1 MRQSLLLCSSIL
13 AYLALAPSARAA
25 TWYVSPTGTGTSA
38 AACSTRA
45 TPCTLSSAGNG
56 AAAGDVV
63 VLMDGVYKSSL
74 YINGTGTADAWLTF
88 KADECAT
95 PIIEGTGPAPT
106 ADDQSSGVGSTKAE
120 YLKLQGIVVR
130 GFNIGFGNGWAGGV
144 DEDTLSN
151 GHWDIE
157 HCVSYSNGRTGFTFF
172 SAEGFSLKHSIA
184 AHNGSSTKHAWSSG
198 VTLFEASGASN
209 RVEGTISFENTDAER
224 NTDGSGFIVDEE
236 SDGATFINNI
246 AFGNAGSC
254 FRLTRSTGT
263 KFINNTCYHNS
274 QFGSRATGPTNPGEI
289 YFTNGGVTI
298 QGVTFS
304 NNVIIGTGQ
313 APAGSTPI
321 QNQPTS
327 GWTNNVVATGAVT
340 HFVDAEGTNPNFS
353 PTGTATAL
361 VGKGAAGAGVPTD
374 DIGFD
379 PKCLVKRAPVM
390 VGAVAAES
398 WWKYD
403 IDVDY
408 IKSIGGVAKC
418 FNLGARTGTPDIG
431 AYKTGTI
438 ATKAPGSCV
447 PPVDPGGVGGSG
459 GGGSGAAGSGS
470 GVAGSAAGGAG
481 NLGGAG
487 NVGGDGASAGSVATG
502 GSVAAGGSAS
512 GDAGGT
518 TGTGT
523 GNGPNGAGGS
533 APPNDGGCGC
543 RLASSRGGWE
553 SLVALGL
560 LGVSALGLR
569 RRRGARSV
577 HD

>member
-1 MRQSLLLCSSIL
+1 MRQSLLLCSSML

-45 TPCTLSSAGNG
+45 TPCALGSAANS
-56 AAAGDVV
+56 AAAGDTVI
-63 VLMDGVYKSSL
+63 LMDGVYKSSL
-74 YINGTGTADAWLTF
+74 YVNGTGTADAWLTF

-106 ADDQSSGVGSTKAE
+106 ADDQSSGVGSTVAE
-120 YLKLQGIVVR
+120 YVKFQGLVVR

-157 HCVSYSNGRTGFTFF
+157 HCISYSNGRTGFTFF
-172 SAEGFSLKHSIA
+172 SAEGFSLKNSIS
-184 AHNGSSTKHAWSSG
+184 AHNGSSQMHSWSSG

-236 SDGATFINNI
+236 SNGATFVNNI

-298 QGVTFS
+298 QGVTFM
-304 NNVIIGTGQ
+304 NNVIVGTGQ

-321 QNQPTS
+321 QNQPTA
-327 GWTNNVVATGAVT
+327 GWSNNVVTTGAVT
-340 HFVDAEGTNPNFS
+340 HFVDPEGTNPNFS
-353 PTGTATAL
+353 L
-361 VGKGAAGAGVPTD
+361 AAGATDLIGKGMTGAGAPTD

-390 VGAVAAES
+390 IGAVAAES
-398 WWKYD
+398 WWKFD

-418 FNLGARTGTPDIG
+418 YSRAARSGTPDIG
-431 AYKTGTI
+431 AYKAGAI
-438 ATKAPGSCV
+438 ATAMPGACV
-447 PPVDPGGVGGSG
+447 PPVDPGGGTG
-459 GGGSGAAGSGS
+459 GGAAGGAAGSGS
-470 GVAGSAAGGAG
+470 GVAGAAAGGAG
-481 NLGGAG
+481 SVGGAG
-487 NVGGDGASAGSVATG
+487 VAGGPGSVAGSATG
-502 GSVAAGGSAS
+502 GGVSGGGAPVD
-512 GDAGGT
+512 GGGT
-518 TGTGT
+518 VGTGT
-523 GNGPNGAGGS
+523 ANAPNGAGGTTL
-533 APPNDGGCGC
+533 PGDGGCGC
-543 RLASSRGGWE
+543 RVGSQPRGVE
-553 SLVALGL
+553 SLLALGM
-560 LGVSALGLR
+560 LGLSALSLGR
-569 RRRGARSV
+569 RRRARCV
-577 HD
+577 HR